1 MVMTS
6 TQLAA
11 WVMLAFGGLYSGAI
25 LIYAVDRVHV
35 WRRMPVDQYVV
46 DFRRSLYRADPLIP
60 IMGVFCELGALVFAL
75 NSAGRAAALAWIGCA
90 LIALIFVASI
100 VLAEPMNSK
109 FRRLPEGE
117 APDRVE
123 QLRVA
128 WCRFHSARTVV
139 ALGALA
145 CLVAAGI

>member
-1 MVMTS
+1 MTT

-46 DFRRSLYRADPLIP
+46 DFRRSLFRADPLIP
-60 IMGVFCELGALVFAL
+60 IMGILGALGAVVFAL
-75 NSAGRAAALAWIGCA
+75 NTTGRATVLAWVGFA
-90 LIALIFVASI
+90 LIALIMVASI
-100 VLAEPMNSK
+100 TLAEPMNSK
-109 FRRLPEGE
+109 FRRLPEGQ

-123 QLRVA
+123 QLRIA
-128 WCRFHSARTVV
+128 WSRFHWARTVV

-145 CLVAAGI
+145 CLAAASA

>member
-1 MVMTS
+1 MTT

-60 IMGVFCELGALVFAL
+60 IGDVIAGPALDDQGGDL
-75 NSAGRAAALAWIGCA
+75 ALAG
-90 LIALIFVASI
+90 
-100 VLAEPMNSK
+100 
-109 FRRLPEGE
+109 GE
-117 APDRVE
+117 VPGGHETPVRSAAGAVWMVMAYPPSMCGPVSG
-123 QLRVA
+123 A
-128 WCRFHSARTVV
+128 ARTSTQ
-139 ALGALA
+139 LPS
-145 CLVAAGI
+145 AAWTRTWAVWSGSGVWARRVSMA

>member
-1 MVMTS
+1 MTT

-46 DFRRSLYRADPLIP
+46 DFRRSVFRADPLIP
-60 IMGVFCELGALVFAL
+60 IMGVLSEVGAVVFAV
-75 NSAGRAAALAWIGCA
+75 NSEDRAAVLAWIGFA
-90 LIALIFVASI
+90 LIALIIVASI
-100 VLAEPMNSK
+100 ALAEPINSR
-109 FRRLPEGE
+109 FRQLPEGQ

-123 QLRVA
+123 DLRIT
-128 WCRFHSARTVV
+128 WCRFHWARTVA

-145 CLVAAGI
+145 CLVAASV

>member
-1 MVMTS
+1 MTI

-11 WVMLAFGGLYSGAI
+11 WVMLAFGGLFSGAI
-25 LIYAVDRVHV
+25 LVFAVERVNL

-60 IMGVFCELGALVFAL
+60 IMGILSALGAVVFAL
-75 NSAGRAAALAWIGCA
+75 NSGGRAAVLAWIGIA
-90 LIALIFVASI
+90 LIALIMVASI
-100 VLAEPMNSK
+100 TLAEPMNSK
-109 FRRLPEGE
+109 FRRLPEGQ

-123 QLRVA
+123 QLQITWR
-128 WCRFHSARTVV
+128 RFHWARTVV

-145 CLVAAGI
+145 CLVAASV

>member
-1 MVMTS
+1 MTT

-46 DFRRSLYRADPLIP
+46 DFRRSVFRADPLIP
-60 IMGVFCELGALVFAL
+60 IMGILSELGAVVFAL
-75 NSAGRAAALAWIGCA
+75 NSEARGAVLAWIGFA
-90 LIALIFVASI
+90 LIALIIVASI
-100 VLAEPMNSK
+100 ALAEPINST
-109 FRRLPEGE
+109 FRRLPEGQ

-123 QLRVA
+123 QLRIT
-128 WCRFHSARTVV
+128 WCRFHCARTVA
-139 ALGALA
+139 ALGALG
-145 CLVAAGI
+145 CLVAASV

>member
-1 MVMTS
+1 MTT

-25 LIYAVDRVHV
+25 LFYAVDRVHV

-60 IMGVFCELGALVFAL
+60 IIGVLGALGAVVFATD
-75 NSAGRAAALAWIGCA
+75 SAGRAAVLAWVGFA
-90 LIALIFVASI
+90 LIALIMVASI
-100 VLAEPMNSK
+100 ALAEPMNSK
-109 FRRLPEGE
+109 FRRLPEGQ

-123 QLRVA
+123 QLRIS
-128 WCRFHSARTVV
+128 WCRFHCARTVV

-145 CLVAAGI
+145 CLVTANV

>member
-1 MVMTS
+1 MTT

-11 WVMLAFGGLYSGAI
+11 WLMLAFGGLYSGAI

-46 DFRRSLYRADPLIP
+46 DFRRSLFRADPLIP
-60 IMGVFCELGALVFAL
+60 IMGVLSELGAVVFAL
-75 NSAGRAAALAWIGCA
+75 NSGQRAAMLAWTGFA
-90 LIALIFVASI
+90 LIALIIFASI
-100 VLAEPMNSK
+100 VLAEPINSK
-109 FRRLPEGE
+109 FRRLPEGH

-123 QLRVA
+123 QLRIT
-128 WCRFHSARTVV
+128 WCRFHWARTVV

-145 CLVAAGI
+145 CLVAASV